1 MRIFLMIINIL
12 HSSLIFKESLLN
24 KKMTRIMY
32 NSINKNQ
39 SYLFSKLKGK
49 VFYT

>member
-1 MRIFLMIINIL
+1 MRIFLKIINIL
-12 HSSLIFKESLLN
+12 HPSLIFKESLL
-24 KKMTRIMY
+24 KKLTRIMY

-49 VFYT
+49 DFYT